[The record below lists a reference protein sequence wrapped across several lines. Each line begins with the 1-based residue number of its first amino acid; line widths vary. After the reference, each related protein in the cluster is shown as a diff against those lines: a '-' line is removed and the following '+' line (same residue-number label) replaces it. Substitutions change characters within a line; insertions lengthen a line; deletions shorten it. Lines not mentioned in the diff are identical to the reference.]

1 MHASILADHS
11 LRSLALS
18 IARNNVGAMRPEAE
32 IIAAEGLSAT
42 EYNNIAQN
50 PQFRKYVTMFEG
62 ELKESG
68 FSFAA
73 KCKVLAED
81 LLPNAYHMTKDPD
94 VPAAVRAKLL
104 ENLVEWGDL
113 KPKKDVQVA
122 AGPGFSIT
130 INLPT
135 DPKKVEKVE
144 EYVEIVENSVEKP
157 KKVPFLSFDE
167 PDDYEYAGDDVYEY

>member
-1 MHASILADHS
+1 MHSSILADHS

-18 IARNNVGAMRPEAE
+18 IARNNVGAMRPLPEV
-32 IIAAEGLSAT
+32 IAAEGLSAT
-42 EYNNIAQN
+42 EYSSIAQN
-50 PQFRKYVTMFEG
+50 PQFKQYVTTFEN
-62 ELKESG
+62 ELKDNG

-104 ENLVEWGDL
+104 ENLVEWADL

-135 DPKKVEKVE
+135 DPKKVEKTE
-144 EYVEIVENSVEKP
+144 EFVEIIENTAEKP
-157 KKVPFLSFDE
+157 KKVPVLAFAE
-167 PDDYEYAGDDVYEY
+167 PEDYEYAGDDIYEY